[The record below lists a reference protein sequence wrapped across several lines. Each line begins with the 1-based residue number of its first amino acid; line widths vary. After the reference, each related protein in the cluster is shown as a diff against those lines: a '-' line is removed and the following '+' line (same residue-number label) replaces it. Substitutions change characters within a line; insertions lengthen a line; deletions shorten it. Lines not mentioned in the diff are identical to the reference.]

1 MGWAKDGGSQAP
13 HKRAGQANDWR
24 RRGQVF
30 ALVCAV
36 VLGII
41 PGILLA
47 GRPTQAAPQTTFY
60 GVSDTAMMNA
70 ATTATT
76 STTAAATSAATTA
89 ATATNTPTIAATATD
104 TPTVAATATDTPAAA
119 TATPT
124 VAPTA
129 TATSAPT
136 ATSTPAPT
144 PTGIPSDTSVANA
157 ATAAGWP
164 QINSNYCGIATV
176 ALIADYL
183 NPSAPVSQSY
193 IQGLIND
200 PNSTSEWGQPSW
212 IPGVGPGFTADIA
225 QDFGTD
231 PRSIAYGLTAVMGTQ
246 YHAIVDT
253 NGATDTTYHI
263 VRDILTYRQ
272 PISVF
277 VDHGQHSVIVSGV
290 DASGDP
296 IANPGSITAIHVWDP
311 GVPNNSAIQKNM
323 EETVPLSTWLSG
335 YTDLWGSDYFK
346 FPYSDNVYQGH
357 PLDPDPGVG
366 PYTFVPSLYNH
377 LWVGHYVYVAPR
389 GYVDAAGT
397 PANTTRAS
405 YVSDW
410 EFNQNGAL
418 IAGEASSNW
427 PTTPAGY
434 TGATVSM
441 PTNPPPPPPP
451 VQVFTVKP
459 PPPPKPKVV
468 PTPMPKPTPT
478 VTPLPTPRPRR
489 TAMPVGTA
497 IATPIGT
504 PTPTTQGACVLGV
517 CDTSGMAPIW
527 MLSLLGALLIGGVLF
542 TVGAIAPR
550 RRLATLATSGEA
562 GQAAAQAPFT
572 PIPAGPD
579 EQTFPD
585 VHAALR
591 GEHPDGQAD

>member
-1 MGWAKDGGSQAP
+1 MGWTKDRGRHAP
-13 HKRAGQANDWR
+13 YIRARRANVWGM
-24 RRGQVF
+24 RGRVIV
-30 ALVCAV
+30 LLGAV

-41 PGILLA
+41 PGVLVA
-47 GRPTQAAPQTTFY
+47 GQPAHAASHTTFY
-60 GVSDTAMMNA
+60 GVADMAMLNA

-76 STTAAATSAATTA
+76 ATAAPTTAATTA
-89 ATATNTPTIAATATD
+89 PAATATD

-119 TATPT
+119 TATAT
-124 VAPTA
+124 TAPA
-129 TATSAPT
+129 AT

-144 PTGIPSDTSVANA
+144 ATSTPVPTPIGTPSDTPVANA

-164 QINSNYCGIATV
+164 QIYGNYCGIATV

-193 IQGLIND
+193 IKNLISD
-200 PNSTSEWGQPSW
+200 PSSTSEWGQPTW

-263 VRDILTYRQ
+263 AQDIIIYRQ

-290 DASGDP
+290 DATGDP

-323 EETVPLSTWLSG
+323 EEIVPIKTWLSG

-346 FPYSDNVYQGH
+346 FPYSDNMYQGY
-357 PLDPDPGVG
+357 PMDPDPGVG

-377 LWVGHYVYVAPR
+377 LWVGHYVYVAPK

-397 PANTTRAS
+397 PVNTTRTS

-410 EFNQNGAL
+410 EFNQYGAL
-418 IAGEASSNW
+418 IAGEASSGW

-434 TGATVSM
+434 TGATVQM

-451 VQVFTVKP
+451 VQVFTVAP

-468 PTPMPKPTPT
+468 PKPTPT
-478 VTPLPTPRPRR
+478 PPPTATPLPTPRPRR
-489 TAMPVGTA
+489 TAMPVATS

-504 PTPTTQGACVLGV
+504 PTAATQGACILGG
-517 CDTSGMAPIW
+517 CDSSSMAPIW
-527 MLSLLGALLIGGVLF
+527 ALSLLGALLVGGVLF
-542 TVGAIAPR
+542 TVGAIAPG
-550 RRLATLATSGEA
+550 RRLAKFATLGESD
-562 GQAAAQAPFT
+562 QAPTQAPFV
-572 PIPAGPD
+572 PIPAGPE

-591 GEHPDGQAD
+591 DEHPDSHAD